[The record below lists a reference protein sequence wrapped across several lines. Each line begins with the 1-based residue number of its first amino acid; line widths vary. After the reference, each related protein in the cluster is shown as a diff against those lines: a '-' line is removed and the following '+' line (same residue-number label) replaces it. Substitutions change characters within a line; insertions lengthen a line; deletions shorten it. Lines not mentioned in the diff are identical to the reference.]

1 MSNDENSLKDY
12 LQKYVNNSCKNLTK
26 KQCNS
31 HTNCSW
37 FSADGCYQK
46 DKSQDEITSKRLFG
60 KKIQYDMNEILEG
73 KPRKNIKNPELDKL
87 FSDIENSLELSI
99 NNKLLEKECSFNG
112 DKSLFTNEKMEQM
125 IADKKVLKIDSDEDA
140 DYIGGINKKEFHK
153 FGGTNEKKFLSDE
166 MTDFNSKYFFSD
178 KEHRLRFINLVVKIL
193 AFYMEMLKKYLNLD
207 DNNLNFIF
215 KGGIIIR
222 FFVKEM
228 VRDFGSDIE
237 NYIYSIVD
245 DYVKIGDFDFEIITN
260 PDVVSFEN
268 INKINIL
275 SQIVLLHIRNYLL
288 ENKEF
293 YFNFFNYSRKYQQKL
308 LTSTLNELNEKCK
321 SDDLPEENFYHG
333 ITIDYIEFDGS
344 CVNSK
349 EKIFQKKLTESD
361 FQKINLYKNKEEL
374 TNNTFFGTCR
384 TDFSI
389 IKNVEDKSAETS
401 DTKQVEGNAMYFI
414 STKNLLKE
422 YNIPEQLV
430 DKITLKSKVSG
441 NRLYST
447 YNPDVMF
454 LGGDGYFRNFQLNR
468 IKYNYTIYF
477 RKNVNGKTLFLK
489 DNIPGEILDLSHA
502 LTNDIRKQQ
511 KHVFP
516 YLKNPYF
523 DSFSFFNTDI
533 DFMSYSFEGLIYDL
547 KMIIFDENGHQPWK
561 DVKYKK
567 RIYRLLFLIIFY
579 YFSDI
584 SNKENYVSYA
594 QKQINIKKFM
604 TLVVSNY
611 SSDRDFSFGNK
622 LLDKIKSDLRK
633 TYTNALKSKND
644 YDYNQF
650 QFTLLSVLK
659 KIYIIFYLERRLNHQ
674 KELSFNSLNENFLLQ

>member
-1 MSNDENSLKDY
+1 MSENDNILKDY
-12 LQKYVNNSCKNLTK
+12 LQKYVNNNCKNLTK
-26 KQCNS
+26 KKCS
-31 HTNCSW
+31 THTSCDW

-46 DKSQDEITSKRLFG
+46 NIYQDEITNKRLFG
-60 KKIQYDMNEILEG
+60 KQIQYNINEILQG
-73 KPRKNIKNPELDKL
+73 KTRKTMNNPGLSKL
-87 FSDIENSLELSI
+87 FSDIKISLESII

-112 DKSLFTNEKMEQM
+112 DKSLFSDDKIKKL
-125 IADKKVLKIDSDEDA
+125 IADKKVLKIDSDEDS
-140 DYIGGINKKEFHK
+140 DYIGGINKVEFNK

-193 AFYMEMLKKYLNLD
+193 TFYMKILKKYLKLD
-207 DNNLNFIF
+207 DNNINFIF

-228 VRDFGSDIE
+228 VRDFGNDVE
-237 NYIYSIVD
+237 NYIYSIID
-245 DYVKIGDFDFEIITN
+245 EYVKIGDFDFEIITN
-260 PDVVSFEN
+260 PNDVSFEN

-275 SQIVLLHIRNYLL
+275 SQIVLLHVRNYLL
-288 ENKEF
+288 EHKEF
-293 YFNFFNYSRKYQQKL
+293 YFNFFNYSKKYQHNIL
-308 LTSTLNELNEKCK
+308 SSTLKVLNEKCQ
-321 SDDLPEENFYHG
+321 SDSVPEDNFYHG
-333 ITIDYIEFDGS
+333 IIIDYIEFDGS
-344 CVNSK
+344 CTGSNDK
-349 EKIFQKKLTESD
+349 TFQKILSKSELK
-361 FQKINLYKNKEEL
+361 KINLYKNKEEL
-374 TNNTFFGTCR
+374 TNNTFFGNCK

-389 IKNVEDKSAETS
+389 IKNVEDKSTETS
-401 DTKQVEGNAMYFI
+401 DTKQVENNLMYFI

-430 DKITLKSKVSG
+430 DNITLKSKVSG

-477 RKNVNGKTLFLK
+477 RKIVNGKTLLLK

-502 LTNDIRKQQ
+502 LSNDIRKQQ
-511 KHVFP
+511 KHVMP
-516 YLKNPYF
+516 YLKNKYF

-547 KMIIFDENGHQPWK
+547 KMIIFDENGYQPWK

-584 SNKENYVSYA
+584 SNKEKYVSYA
-594 QKQINIKKFM
+594 QKQKNIKKFM
-604 TLVVSNY
+604 ALIYSNY
-611 SSDRDFSFGNK
+611 SSDVDFSFKNK
-622 LLDKIKSDLRK
+622 LFDTIKSDLRK
-633 TYTNALKSKND
+633 TYINALKSKDD
-644 YDYNQF
+644 YNYNQF

-674 KELSFNSLNENFLLQ
+674 KQLSFNSLNENFLLQ